1 MTNLSNGSKTKRVNL
16 IVDKIIE
23 KKKYCKRF
31 GIMKYFPY
39 LCSVE
44 NKTMVIME
52 KGHKAI
58 ILPTNEQLY
67 ANSIANLKGYFKE
80 HRNNKRL
87 S

>member
-1 MTNLSNGSKTKRVNL
+1 
-16 IVDKIIE
+16 
-23 KKKYCKRF
+23 
-31 GIMKYFPY
+31 MKYFPY

-67 ANSIANLKGYFKE
+67 AYSIANLKEYL
-80 HRNNKRL
+80 NNKRL

>member
-1 MTNLSNGSKTKRVNL
+1 
-16 IVDKIIE
+16 
-23 KKKYCKRF
+23 
-31 GIMKYFPY
+31 MKYFPY

-67 ANSIANLKGYFKE
+67 ADSIENIKE
-80 HRNNKRL
+80 HLNNKRL

>member
-1 MTNLSNGSKTKRVNL
+1 
-16 IVDKIIE
+16 
-23 KKKYCKRF
+23 
-31 GIMKYFPY
+31 MKYFPY

>member
-1 MTNLSNGSKTKRVNL
+1 MTNLSNGSKTKR
-16 IVDKIIE
+16 II

-58 ILPTNEQLY
+58 IFPTNEQLY
-67 ANSIANLKGYFKE
+67 ADSIANLKEYL
-80 HRNNKRL
+80 NNKRL